1 MVCVLFFI
9 FIPDDCVCMYLPI
22 YLCRLGGGAGAG
34 VRDAELPD
42 TDEPRG
48 AASAA
53 SPHQAAPA
61 GDPVPADG
69 VGGGGDGPGHHGGES
84 MHVYV

>member
-1 MVCVLFFI
+1 
-9 FIPDDCVCMYLPI
+9 MYLPI
-22 YLCRLGGGAGAG
+22 YLCRLGGGTGAG

-42 TDEPRG
+42 TDESRG

-53 SPHQAAPA
+53 PPHQATPA
-61 GDPVPADG
+61 GDPVPADR